1 MFAIGI
7 TLSFYSSKVL
17 NKITATISILK
28 LIISPIVL
36 LLIGFVLFDVGVPEK
51 IPGAFF
57 VSVAP
62 CGHTAIVLCSAYN
75 VNPENIVKALFI
87 STLASVVTIFFA
99 IQYLTL

>member
-1 MFAIGI
+1 M
-7 TLSFYSSKVL
+7 
-17 NKITATISILK
+17 
-28 LIISPIVL
+28 L

-75 VNPENIVKALFI
+75 VNPENIVKALFLKI
-87 STLASVVTIFFA
+87 RKNPTKFIKRSALHNFSKERSVCDFIAGMTDRYATNLYNSIK
-99 IQYLTL
+99 